1 MRFRSRVL
9 LLTAVLLPVILF
21 LLFRTWQQVPGQAR
35 SEPGPMA
42 STSPATAQAAP
53 VDRAVPSA
61 LAREPLPPANVPIA
75 DVATL
80 LQSRADAGDSLAACR
95 LALELL
101 RCNQIDASLAK
112 FDTIEPALRSMEAAG
127 QLEHAQGLAD
137 QLSWQVARQKE
148 CRALPPTL
156 RERGAHYL
164 TQAAHAG
171 EPEAMLHYAE
181 AAHLGT
187 LEGLALY
194 RAAEF
199 DAWRRDA
206 RGMLQRALQAGRG
219 EAVQMLRLAYQGDY
233 GPLSSLFENDPVEA
247 QAYLLMFTRMVG
259 GTEQIDTALNPQ
271 QLARARE
278 LADDRYRRYLAS
290 RPPEAEPLKPFL
302 IPPGQGSESIKR
314 TFCGGS

>member
-1 MRFRSRVL
+1 VL
-9 LLTAVLLPVILF
+9 LVTAVLLPVVLF
-21 LLFRTWQQVPGQAR
+21 LVFRSWQHLPGSTR
-35 SEPGPMA
+35 SEATSVAPP
-42 STSPATAQAAP
+42 SPAPAQAAP
-53 VDRAVPSA
+53 VDRTARPALPS
-61 LAREPLPPANVPIA
+61 EPLPPADVPIS

-101 RCNQIDASLAK
+101 RCDQIDASLSK
-112 FDTIEPALRSMEAAG
+112 FDDSERALQGMESAG
-127 QLEHAQGLAD
+127 MLEHAKGLAD
-137 QLSWQVARQKE
+137 QLSWQIAREKE
-148 CRALPPTL
+148 CRALPPDL
-156 RERGAHYL
+156 RGKSAHYL
-164 TQAAHAG
+164 TQAARAG

-181 AAHLGT
+181 AAHLGN

-206 RGMLQRALQAGRG
+206 PGMLHRALQAGRG

-259 GTEQIDTALNPQ
+259 GTEQIDTALDPQ

-290 RPPEAEPLKPFL
+290 RPPEAGPLQPFL
-302 IPPGQGSESIKR
+302 IPPGQGSESAKR
-314 TFCGGS
+314 SFCGDG